1 MAQLNTTVDNLQLK
15 ENMITSAAAAS
26 EWDTDA
32 KYPSAKAVNNA
43 ITASVGAIVC
53 DVANAV
59 GSVVI
64 TSTNTNPGSTLG
76 GTWELIDKV
85 YNNDKLHL
93 NAGASY
99 WSVGSASLTSG
110 VIIKADHN
118 SRVSLTLT
126 TTTSLSSS
134 SSTSALKLGT
144 ISPAIVGAG
153 EIPLIA
159 FGVSDLVDGIVQA
172 VNKEGTETYD
182 IQYKIDA
189 NGNITIAKIFNNK
202 TLPVGTVINIT
213 TFIPMHK
220 DFMAD
225 SACDKFYWKRKS

>member
-1 MAQLNTTVDNLQLK
+1 MPQLNTTVDNIQLK
-15 ENMITSAAAAS
+15 ENMITSAAAA

-32 KYPSAKAVNNA
+32 KYPSAKAVKNA
-43 ITASVGAIVC
+43 ITASVS
-53 DVANAV
+53 AV

-64 TSTNTNPGSTLG
+64 TSTNTNPGSTFG

-85 YNNDKLHL
+85 YNNGKLHL
-93 NAGASY
+93 NAGASS

-144 ISPAIVGAG
+144 ISPTVVGAGGTAG
-153 EIPLIA
+153 EIPYIA

-189 NGNITIAKIFNNK
+189 SGNITIAKIFNNK

-220 DFMAD
+220 DFMSD
-225 SACDKFYWKRKS
+225 SACDKFYWKRTK

>member
-1 MAQLNTTVDNLQLK
+1 MPNLDTAAGNIQLK
-15 ENMITSAAAAS
+15 SNMIISADAS
-26 EWDTDA
+26 TAPWSDA
-32 KYPSAKAVNNA
+32 YYPSAKAVADRINA
-43 ITASVGAIVC
+43 IAPGKIEHP
-53 DVANAV
+53 V
-59 GSVVI
+59 GSILI
-64 TSTNTNPGSTLG
+64 TSTNANPGASVG

-93 NAGASY
+93 NAGASS

-126 TTTSLSSS
+126 TNTSLSSS

-144 ISPAIVGAG
+144 ISPTIVGAG

-172 VNKEGTETYD
+172 VNTEGTETYD

-202 TLPVGTVINIT
+202 TLPVGTIIKLT